1 MKLKIKLQGR
11 FFLFLM
17 LMGLTCGM
25 AAQDIEEELSGFS
38 EIKVYNGVEVEL
50 IPSDRNSISITGHSK
65 EKVKFE
71 VVENRLEIKLS
82 LENIWADDNTLVTV
96 YASSVEVIDANE
108 GSIVDVKE
116 KLEGQTLT
124 FRAQEG
130 AAIYAQVN
138 SERLSAKAVTAG
150 IVQLRGMTKNLNV
163 EVNTGGKFFGEDL
176 KSEEAEVSTGTGG
189 QVDVNASEYVKA
201 TARLGGAINVY
212 GNPAELDSK
221 TSLGGK
227 ITKMN

>member
-1 MKLKIKLQGR
+1 MKLKNKVQS
-11 FFLFLM
+11 FFLLLM
-17 LMGLTCGM
+17 LLGVSVGM
-25 AAQDIEEELSGFS
+25 TAQDIEEDLSGFS

-50 IPSDRNSISITGHSK
+50 IPSERNSISITGHSK
-65 EKVKFE
+65 DKVKFE

-96 YASSVEVIDANE
+96 HANSVEVIDANE

-116 KLEGQTLT
+116 KLEGQNLT

-130 AAIYAQVN
+130 AAIYAQVEA
-138 SERLSAKAVTAG
+138 ERLNAKAVTAG
-150 IVQLRGMTKNLNV
+150 IVQLRGKTEDLDV

-176 KSEEAEVSTGTGG
+176 KSEDAEVSTGTGG
-189 QVDVNASEYVKA
+189 QVEVNASKYIKA
-201 TARLGGAINVY
+201 SANLGGVISIY

-227 ITKMN
+227 VLEKN